1 MRKPVILYVILWL
14 MVILGVLA
22 GAIPYAR
29 AGGLADS
36 AWPCWGHDIRH
47 TGQSQYVGAQTN
59 TLKWSYETGSYATT
73 SPVIGADG
81 AVYFGCDDGTV
92 YALNPNG
99 SLKWRYKTVGGV
111 WSTPAIGADGTIY
124 IGSDDKKVYALNP
137 DGSLKWRYQTGEWV
151 HSSPA
156 IEADGT
162 VYFGCD
168 DNKIYAL
175 NPDGS
180 LKWSYQTGGT
190 VSPGGEIY
198 ASYSSPAIGTDDTIY
213 IGSMDGKLYALNPD
227 GSLKWS
233 YQTGGG
239 IQSSPAIGA
248 DGTVYVGSYD
258 DKVYALNPDG
268 YLKWSY
274 QTGGGVCSSAAIGAD
289 GTVYVGSGD
298 ARFYALN
305 PDGILKWSYRTN
317 GYIDSSPAIGAD
329 GTVYVGGSDTQVY
342 AFNPDGSLK
351 WNYQTGKW
359 IHFTPAIG
367 SDGTVYIGSC
377 DGKIYAFGKVNPEIC
392 DGKDNNGD
400 GRIDEGINPR
410 PCSKGQGTE
419 VCQSGQWICNTTPVT
434 GSKGWSAGID
444 PFVYA
449 SDPQPNQMNVAVSE
463 VITIIFTSPMDP
475 ITTANAFYFY
485 AEGTGESGNLKGKGT
500 LKIEDAVLTFVP
512 SSDLQPGTTYWVKV
526 KSTATDINAHYLD
539 GDSNGVGGEEGEDDW
554 KVMFTTATQNPQPP
568 SSTGGNWSEVYDQ
581 MNSGLMGKVSCLAVD
596 SRDLLWVITK
606 EENHIYCFDG
616 HTWENKTPFVSRFQI
631 SGFPCMTIDNQD
643 RVWVGLDTCLLS
655 DPDAPRLAKWENNT
669 WQTISARTLNLA
681 QYEDLIKI
689 AADSLG
695 NLWMVTSGGQV
706 LTYCNG
712 QVISHPIYGL
722 SAGDITS
729 VTIDRE
735 NNVWVGTTFF
745 GVYKLGSG
753 GNSWE
758 DYFYVIPL
766 SQARFLGT
774 VNYCIT
780 DMGADS
786 DGNIWVGTNDGLLKL
801 NPFDGSYGG
810 LWIHY
815 ILPDSN
821 QGLSQKDQSV
831 TALAVGPNSSTVW
844 VGTGTGIKRFDGN
857 SEWTNFAGEKG
868 NGIELSGQFI
878 NALAIN
884 SRGEAWIGTEYGLVM
899 RSVTLN
905 TGAYGTASSTSP
917 CGGVSGSECMIIPDG
932 SLKWS
937 YQTGNWI
944 GSKPAIGK
952 DGTIYIGNYAN
963 KVNALNPNGSLKW
976 SYQTGGPVWSSP
988 VIGADGTVYVGND
1001 DNKVYAFNPN
1011 GSLKWNY
1018 ETENWVE
1025 STPAIGADGTVYV
1038 GSNDNKVYALNPNG
1052 SLKWSYQTGGS
1063 VWSSP
1068 AIGADGTIYVGSND
1082 DKVYALRSDGSLK
1095 WSYQTGNNVYSSPA
1109 IGADGTIYIG
1119 SDDYK
1124 VYAINPNGSLKW
1136 SYETGN
1142 SVKSTPAIGAD
1153 GTVYVGSFD
1162 NKVYA
1167 LRPDGSLK

>member
-1 MRKPVILYVILWL
+1 MIINLRRIGMKDKPLYIVLVCFVVIFLVH
-14 MVILGVLA
+14 LA
-22 GAIPYAR
+22 
-29 AGGLADS
+29 
-36 AWPCWGHDIRH
+36 
-47 TGQSQYVGAQTN
+47 
-59 TLKWSYETGSYATT
+59 
-73 SPVIGADG
+73 
-81 AVYFGCDDGTV
+81 
-92 YALNPNG
+92 
-99 SLKWRYKTVGGV
+99 
-111 WSTPAIGADGTIY
+111 
-124 IGSDDKKVYALNP
+124 
-137 DGSLKWRYQTGEWV
+137 
-151 HSSPA
+151 
-156 IEADGT
+156 
-162 VYFGCD
+162 
-168 DNKIYAL
+168 
-175 NPDGS
+175 
-180 LKWSYQTGGT
+180 
-190 VSPGGEIY
+190 
-198 ASYSSPAIGTDDTIY
+198 
-213 IGSMDGKLYALNPD
+213 
-227 GSLKWS
+227 
-233 YQTGGG
+233 
-239 IQSSPAIGA
+239 
-248 DGTVYVGSYD
+248 
-258 DKVYALNPDG
+258 
-268 YLKWSY
+268 
-274 QTGGGVCSSAAIGAD
+274 
-289 GTVYVGSGD
+289 
-298 ARFYALN
+298 
-305 PDGILKWSYRTN
+305 
-317 GYIDSSPAIGAD
+317 
-329 GTVYVGGSDTQVY
+329 
-342 AFNPDGSLK
+342 
-351 WNYQTGKW
+351 
-359 IHFTPAIG
+359 
-367 SDGTVYIGSC
+367 
-377 DGKIYAFGKVNPEIC
+377 
-392 DGKDNNGD
+392 
-400 GRIDEGINPR
+400 
-410 PCSKGQGTE
+410 
-419 VCQSGQWICNTTPVT
+419 
-434 GSKGWSAGID
+434 GSKGWAQEFD
-444 PFVYA
+444 PFVYD
-449 SDPQPNQMNVAVSE
+449 SDPNSYQSNVSVSQ
-463 VITIIFTSPMDP
+463 VITITFTSPMNP
-475 ITTANAFYFY
+475 VTTADAFHFNMEGDDEDIIHPGE
-485 AEGTGESGNLKGKGT
+485 EGTLVIDGA
-500 LKIEDAVLTFVP
+500 ILTFTP
-512 SSDLQPGTTYWVKV
+512 SSNLLPGTTYWVKI
-526 KSTATDINAHYLD
+526 KSTATDLEGNFLD
-539 GDSNGVGGEEGEDDW
+539 GGMNGVSGHTLGGMDGVGGEEDVDDW
-554 KVMFTTATQNPQPP
+554 SMLFTTATTNPPP
-568 SSTGGNWSEVYDQ
+568 PTSTGGYWSQVYDQ
-581 MNSGLMGKVSCLAVD
+581 TNSGLKGKVSCLAVD
-596 SRDLLWVITK
+596 SSNRLWVVTK
-606 EENHIYCFDG
+606 EGSDIYRFDG

-976 SYQTGGPVWSSP
+976 SYQTGG
-988 VIGADGTVYVGND
+988 
-1001 DNKVYAFNPN
+1001 
-1011 GSLKWNY
+1011 
-1018 ETENWVE
+1018 
-1025 STPAIGADGTVYV
+1025 
-1038 GSNDNKVYALNPNG
+1038 
-1052 SLKWSYQTGGS
+1052 S